1 MKQDELDGNL
11 ELMVIVG
18 LGGKLSRHWKK
29 NKRKFWQ
36 WRRVYKAYR
45 NCILESDVG
54 QTNYDNR
61 RKACRSQVVSTTK
74 GGMVWNMD

>member
-1 MKQDELDGNL
+1 MKQDESDGNL

-18 LGGKLSRHWKK
+18 LGGRLSSHWKK
-29 NKRKFWQ
+29 KKNWQ
-36 WRRVYKAYR
+36 WRRVYEAYR

-61 RKACRSQVVSTTK
+61 GKACRSQVISTTK
-74 GGMVWNMD
+74 GGMVWSMD